1 MEHSGQAIEAL
12 LDEQR
17 LFDPPAAFH
26 AAARIRDEQI
36 YADADRDPAAWWKAR
51 ALEELEWIDA
61 PTQGLDDSNPPFYKW
76 FADGILNV
84 SVNCLDRHLASGGGD
99 KTAYIWVGEPAED
112 ERAISYRELH
122 DEVNRFANVLKSLGV
137 QRGDRVAIYLGMVPE
152 LPVAMLAC
160 ARIGAAHSVVFGGFS
175 STSLAGRI
183 DDAACKVLITAD
195 GGWRKGQIV
204 PLKDNT
210 DAALAQSEGGSIEHV
225 VVLRR
230 TGHDVTWVEGRDHW
244 WHELL
249 ASADDW
255 CEPERLGAE
264 EMLYLLYTSGTTARP
279 KGILHTSAGYL
290 LGAKLTHKMVFD
302 VRPDDVYWCAA
313 DIGWVTGHSYIVY
326 GPLANHTTG
335 VMYEGAPEHPA
346 WDRHWEIIERHG
358 VTIYYTAPT
367 AIRAFVKAGAEHLAG
382 HDLSTLRL
390 LGTVGEPI
398 NPEAWIWY
406 HHHVGGGR
414 CPIVDTWWQT
424 ETGAIM
430 IPPLPGIT
438 STKPGSACRPL
449 PGIRAA
455 VVDEKGNEV
464 PLGQGGYLTLTHP
477 WPAMLRTFYGDDQ
490 RYAKTYWE
498 RFGPRVYFTGDGA
511 KRDTDGY
518 YWLLGRVD
526 DVINVS
532 GHRISTTEIESA
544 LVGHPSVAEAAVIG
558 AKDDLTGESIASFV
572 ILRGGEGGNDALRQE
587 LRNHVAEVIGKIARP
602 KLLLFTDDLPKTR
615 SGKIMRRLLKDIAEG
630 REIGDTTTLRD
641 PEIVQSIK
649 DQADQQLGRAPKS

>member
-17 LFDPPAAFH
+17 LFEPSEAFRQAANV
-26 AAARIRDEQI
+26 RDAQI
-36 YADADRDPAAWWKAR
+36 YADADADPAGWWKAR
-51 ALEELEWIDA
+51 ALEELEWFEQ
-61 PTQGLDDSNPPFYKW
+61 PSQGLDDSNPPFFKW
-76 FADGILNV
+76 FADGQLNV
-84 SVNCLDRHLASGGGD
+84 SVNCLDRHIAAGGGE
-99 KTAYIWVGEPAED
+99 KTAYIWIGEPADD
-112 ERAISYRELH
+112 ERVISYQQLH
-122 DEVNRFANVLKSLGV
+122 DDVNRFANVLKGLGV

-183 DDAACKVLITAD
+183 DDAECKVLVTSD
-195 GGWRKGQIV
+195 GSWRKGAIV
-204 PLKDNT
+204 PLKDNA
-210 DAALAQSEGGSIEHV
+210 DAAIEQSESIEHV
-225 VVLRR
+225 VVVRR
-230 TGHDVTWVEGRDHW
+230 TGHDVAWFDGRDRW
-244 WHELL
+244 WHELM
-249 ASADDW
+249 AVADAW

-264 EMLYLLYTSGTTARP
+264 EMLFLLYTSGTTARP

-302 VRPDDVYWCAA
+302 IKPDDVYWCAA

-335 VMYEGAPEHPA
+335 VLYEGAPEHPG

-367 AIRAFVKAGAEHLAG
+367 AIRAFVKAGDAQLEG
-382 HDLSTLRL
+382 HDLSSLRL

-406 HHHVGGGR
+406 HEKVGGGR

-430 IPPLPGIT
+430 ISPLPGVT
-438 STKPGSACRPL
+438 ATKPGSACRPL

-455 VVDEKGNEV
+455 VVDEKGVEV
-464 PLGQGGYLTLTHP
+464 PLGEGGYLTLTHP
-477 WPAMLRTFYGDDQ
+477 WPAMLRTFYKDDQ

-544 LVGHPSVAEAAVIG
+544 LVGHPAVAEAAVIG
-558 AKDDLTGESIASFV
+558 AKDELTGESIASFV
-572 ILRGGEGGNDALRQE
+572 ILRSGSGSEE
-587 LRNHVAEVIGKIARP
+587 LRVELREHVARVIGKIARP

-630 REIGDTTTLRD
+630 RDIGDTTTLRD

-649 DQADQQLGRAPKS
+649 EQADRQLGRGPAKTP

>member
-51 ALEELEWIDA
+51 ALEELEWIDP

-84 SVNCLDRHLASGGGD
+84 SVNCLDRHLAAGGGD

-112 ERAISYRELH
+112 ERTISYRELH
-122 DEVNRFANVLKSLGV
+122 DDVNRFANVLKSLGV

-204 PLKDNT
+204 PLKDNA

-230 TGHDVTWVEGRDHW
+230 TGHDVAWSEGRDRW
-244 WHELL
+244 WHELM

-290 LGAKLTHKMVFD
+290 LGVKLTHKLVFD
-302 VRPDDVYWCAA
+302 VRDDDVYWCAA

-335 VMYEGAPEHPA
+335 VMYEGAP
-346 WDRHWEIIERHG
+346 
-358 VTIYYTAPT
+358 
-367 AIRAFVKAGAEHLAG
+367 
-382 HDLSTLRL
+382 
-390 LGTVGEPI
+390 
-398 NPEAWIWY
+398 
-406 HHHVGGGR
+406 
-414 CPIVDTWWQT
+414 DT
-424 ETGAIM
+424 
-430 IPPLPGIT
+430 PPGI
-438 STKPGSACRPL
+438 A
-449 PGIRAA
+449 
-455 VVDEKGNEV
+455 
-464 PLGQGGYLTLTHP
+464 
-477 WPAMLRTFYGDDQ
+477 
-490 RYAKTYWE
+490 
-498 RFGPRVYFTGDGA
+498 TG
-511 KRDTDGY
+511 RSS
-518 YWLLGRVD
+518 
-526 DVINVS
+526 S
-532 GHRISTTEIESA
+532 GTA
-544 LVGHPSVAEAAVIG
+544 
-558 AKDDLTGESIASFV
+558 
-572 ILRGGEGGNDALRQE
+572 
-587 LRNHVAEVIGKIARP
+587 
-602 KLLLFTDDLPKTR
+602 
-615 SGKIMRRLLKDIAEG
+615 
-630 REIGDTTTLRD
+630 
-641 PEIVQSIK
+641 
-649 DQADQQLGRAPKS
+649 